1 MKSRFQSFYKRTIFA
16 ITVRHVISRT
26 RIMPHIIYGPYKMI
40 AQWLWLFLSDILHA
54 NDIMIYSKLD
64 SFKCRYIFKILVSDS
79 TLKVNCIEIISIISD
94 LINIIFKRSF
104 VGDNVMIVQF
114 NRKMTINPP
123 NRWSYFILSQLAE
136 LLAQWKIFRKKSS
149 VTV

>member
-1 MKSRFQSFYKRTIFA
+1 MQATQPVGSKWNKTVYLSFLAGLTNQKVDINVTLFLAELLSNFVFIKSKMKSRFQSFYKRTIFA

-26 RIMPHIIYGPYKMI
+26 GIIAPYKMI

-79 TLKVNCIEIISIISD
+79 TLKVNFIEIISIISD
-94 LINIIFKRSF
+94 LINKY
-104 VGDNVMIVQF
+104 NV
-114 NRKMTINPP
+114 
-123 NRWSYFILSQLAE
+123 
-136 LLAQWKIFRKKSS
+136 
-149 VTV
+149 